1 LGEGAAEEAA
11 MGMRAASIEALLGVD
26 FGTRFTKVAAYLP
39 HLEERV
45 VLTFGRRLGAF
56 IPSGVTVATDNLV
69 YPVDVQPAVPVAV
82 WIDNLKMRLADPAS
96 DVFGSEINISGT
108 QLKDSIRCLCAVFLS
123 GVLRQAQVAVRRIFA
138 QNLPPDAP
146 ISWFANV
153 GVPAQ
158 FFDSGALSAF
168 QEVASVAWTWSEA
181 EPRAAS
187 LAELMADYTHTA
199 TSLGPREMP
208 IRVAPELA
216 AALAHFGE
224 HRNTIPGLYGFFD
237 IGGGTLDGTLFR
249 VDRQANGVLFDVL
262 SAQVDELGTMA
273 IARRSAAQI
282 FQDLNEFIEKPIIF
296 GGPTPTAEVPIPKD
310 IERSIQA
317 FFSRVMD
324 TARQKIPG
332 QHFAT
337 QLDAPKLLRA
347 GRKRSTRMPIIP
359 IFVAGGGCQSEWYLN
374 VLERTHQAF
383 NHAGWGIG
391 GYQIGLIPPP
401 SGMKTSDYPRFVVA
415 IGLTSPRVHSD
426 DYRLPNGAIM
436 PFRTAAASITEP
448 AHEVTND

>member
-1 LGEGAAEEAA
+1 
-11 MGMRAASIEALLGVD
+11 MVMQAASIEALLGID

-45 VLTFGRRLGAF
+45 VLTFGRRLGPF
-56 IPSGVTVATDNLV
+56 IPSGVTLARDNLV
-69 YPVDVQPAVPVAV
+69 YPVDVQPAVPAAV

-108 QLKDSIRCLCAVFLS
+108 QLRDSIRCLCAVFLS

-138 QNLPPDAP
+138 QNLPPDVP
-146 ISWFANV
+146 IDWFANV
-153 GVPAQ
+153 GVPTQ
-158 FFDSGALSAF
+158 FFDSDALSAF
-168 QEVASVAWTWSEA
+168 QEVASVAWTWSEG

-187 LAELMADYTHTA
+187 LGELMADYAHTA

-216 AALAHFGE
+216 AALAHFAE
-224 HRNTIPGLYGFFD
+224 HRNTMPGLYGFFD

-249 VDRQANGVLFDVL
+249 VDRQANGVFFDVL

-282 FQDLNEFIEKPIIF
+282 FQDMNEFIEKPIIF

-310 IERSIQA
+310 IEPSIQA
-317 FFSRVMD
+317 FFSRVID
-324 TARQKIPG
+324 TARQKMPG
-332 QHFAT
+332 QQFST
-337 QLDAPKLLRA
+337 QLDAPKFLRA
-347 GRKRSTRMPIIP
+347 GRKRSTRMPVIP

-374 VLERTHQAF
+374 VLEATHRTY
-383 NHAGWGIG
+383 NHAEWGIG

-401 SGMKTSDYPRFVVA
+401 SGMKTNEYPRFVVA
-415 IGLTSPRVHSD
+415 IGLTSPRVHAD

-436 PFRTAAASITEP
+436 PFRMSATPITQP
-448 AHEVTND
+448 AREATNDRA

>member
-1 LGEGAAEEAA
+1 
-11 MGMRAASIEALLGVD
+11 MTMQAASIDALLGID

-39 HLEERV
+39 QFEERV
-45 VLTFGRRLGAF
+45 VLTFGRKLGPF
-56 IPSGVTVATDNLV
+56 IPSGVTVATDELV
-69 YPVDVQPAVPVAV
+69 YPVDVQPAVPAAL

-96 DVFGSEINISGT
+96 NVFGSGVNISGT

-138 QNLPPDAP
+138 QSLPPNAP
-146 ISWFANV
+146 INWFANV

-158 FFDSGALSAF
+158 FFDSDALSAF
-168 QEVASVAWTWSEA
+168 QEVASVAWTWSESSA
-181 EPRAAS
+181 RAVS
-187 LAELMADYTHTA
+187 LGELLANYAHTA
-199 TSLGPREMP
+199 TSLGPREMR

-224 HRNTIPGLYGFFD
+224 HRNTMPGLYGFFD

-249 VDRQANGVLFDVL
+249 VDRQANGVSFDVL

-282 FQDLNEFIEKPIIF
+282 FQDMNEFIEKPIIF
-296 GGPTPTAEVPIPKD
+296 GGPTPTAELPIPED
-310 IERSIQA
+310 IETSIQA
-317 FFSRVMD
+317 FFSRVVD
-324 TARQKIPG
+324 AARQRIPG
-332 QHFAT
+332 QNFAT
-337 QLDAPKLLRA
+337 PVDAPRLLRG
-347 GRKRSTRMPIIP
+347 GRKRSARMPVIP

-374 VLERTHQAF
+374 ALGRAHRTF
-383 NHAGWGIG
+383 NHVAWGVG

-401 SGMKTSDYPRFVVA
+401 SGMKTDEYPRFVVA

-436 PFRTAAASITEP
+436 PFRMPAASVAQA
-448 AHEVTND
+448 AHAVTND

>member
-1 LGEGAAEEAA
+1 MA
-11 MGMRAASIEALLGVD
+11 MQAASIDVLLGID

-45 VLTFGRRLGAF
+45 VLTFGRKLGPF
-56 IPSGVTVATDNLV
+56 IPSGVALAADDLV
-69 YPVDVQPAVPVAV
+69 YPVDVQPAAPVAV

-96 DVFGSEINISGT
+96 DVFGTGNTISGT
-108 QLKDSIRCLCAVFLS
+108 RLKDSIRCLSAVFLS
-123 GVLRQAQVAVRRIFA
+123 GVLREAQAAVRRIFA
-138 QNLPPDAP
+138 RRLPPDVP
-146 ISWFANV
+146 IHWFANV

-158 FFDSGALSAF
+158 FFDSDALSAF
-168 QEVASVAWTWSEA
+168 QEVASVAWTWSEG

-187 LAELMADYTHTA
+187 VGELMADYARTA

-224 HRNTIPGLYGFFD
+224 HRNTMPGLYGFFD

-249 VDRQANGVLFDVL
+249 VDRHANGVFFDVL

-282 FQDLNEFIEKPIIF
+282 FQDMNEFIEKPIIF
-296 GGPTPTAEVPIPKD
+296 GGAKPTAEVPIPKD
-310 IERSIQA
+310 IEPSIQA
-317 FFSRVMD
+317 FFSRVID
-324 TARQKIPG
+324 AARQKMPG
-332 QHFAT
+332 QNFAT

-347 GRKRSTRMPIIP
+347 GRKRSARMPVIP

-374 VLERTHQAF
+374 VLGRAHQTFDHTA
-383 NHAGWGIG
+383 WGVG

-401 SGMKTSDYPRFVVA
+401 SGMKTNEYPRFVVA

-436 PFRTAAASITEP
+436 PSRMPAASLDQPSLE
-448 AHEVTND
+448 ATNDQA

>member
-1 LGEGAAEEAA
+1 MA
-11 MGMRAASIEALLGVD
+11 MRAASIEALLGID

-45 VLTFGRRLGAF
+45 VLTFGRKLGPF
-56 IPSGVTVATDNLV
+56 IPSGVTLARDDLV
-69 YPVDVQPAVPVAV
+69 YPVDVQPAAPVAI

-108 QLKDSIRCLCAVFLS
+108 PLKDSIRCLCAVFLS

-138 QNLPPDAP
+138 QQLSPDAS
-146 ISWFANV
+146 INWSANV

-158 FFDSGALSAF
+158 FFNSDALAAF
-168 QEVASVAWTWSEA
+168 QEVASVAWTWGEGEA
-181 EPRAAS
+181 RAGS
-187 LAELMADYTHTA
+187 LGQLMADYAHTA

-224 HRNTIPGLYGFFD
+224 HRNTTPGLYGFFD

-282 FQDLNEFIEKPIIF
+282 FQDMNEFIEKPIIF
-296 GGPTPTAEVPIPKD
+296 GGPTPTAEVPIPKE
-310 IERSIQA
+310 IEPSIQA
-317 FFSRVMD
+317 FFSRVID
-324 TARQKIPG
+324 TARQKMPG
-332 QHFAT
+332 QHFAA
-337 QLDAPKLLRA
+337 QLETPKFLRA
-347 GRKRSTRMPIIP
+347 GRKRATRMPVIP

-374 VLERTHQAF
+374 VLERTHRAF
-383 NHAGWGIG
+383 DHAAWGIG

-401 SGMKTSDYPRFVVA
+401 SGMKTNEYPRFVVA
-415 IGLTSPRVHSD
+415 IGLTSARVHSD
-426 DYRLPNGAIM
+426 DYRLPNGAIR
-436 PFRTAAASITEP
+436 PFRMPAAPISQS
-448 AHEVTND
+448 AHEVTNDRA

>member
-1 LGEGAAEEAA
+1 MATK
-11 MGMRAASIEALLGVD
+11 AASIDALLGID

-39 HLEERV
+39 RFEERV
-45 VLTFGRRLGAF
+45 VVTFGRKLGPF
-56 IPSGVTVATDNLV
+56 IPSSVALAADDLV
-69 YPVDVQPAVPVAV
+69 YPVDVQPAAPVAV

-96 DVFGSEINISGT
+96 DVFGTRISISGT
-108 QLKDSIRCLCAVFLS
+108 QLKDSIRCLSAVFLS

-138 QNLPPDAP
+138 ENLPANVPVN
-146 ISWFANV
+146 WFANV

-158 FFDSGALSAF
+158 FFDSDALSAF
-168 QEVASVAWTWSEA
+168 QEVASVAWTWSEGK
-181 EPRAAS
+181 PRAAS
-187 LAELMADYTHTA
+187 LGELMADYAHTV
-199 TSLGPREMP
+199 TSLGPRELP

-216 AALAHFGE
+216 AALAHFRE
-224 HRNTIPGLYGFFD
+224 HRNTMPGLYGFFD

-282 FQDLNEFIEKPIIF
+282 FQDMNEFIEKPIIF

-310 IERSIQA
+310 VEPSIQA
-317 FFSRVMD
+317 FFSRVVD
-324 TARQKIPG
+324 AARQKIPG
-332 QHFAT
+332 QNFAT

-347 GRKRSTRMPIIP
+347 GRKRSARMPVIP

-374 VLERTHQAF
+374 ALGRTHQTF
-383 NHAGWGIG
+383 NHTAWGIG
-391 GYQIGLIPPP
+391 GYQIGLIPAP
-401 SGMKTSDYPRFVVA
+401 SGMKTNEYPRFVVA

-426 DYRLPNGAIM
+426 DYRLPNGAVM
-436 PFRTAAASITEP
+436 PFRLPATPIAQP
-448 AHEVTND
+448 AHQATNNQG